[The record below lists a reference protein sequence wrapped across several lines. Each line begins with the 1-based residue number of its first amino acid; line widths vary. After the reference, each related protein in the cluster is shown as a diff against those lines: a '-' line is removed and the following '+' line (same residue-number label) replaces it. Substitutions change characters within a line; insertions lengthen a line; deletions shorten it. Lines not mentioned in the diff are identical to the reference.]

1 MQSELVQNS
10 KNGLIYDILNRFRV
24 MVKRRNW
31 RKDYRAHTRKP
42 PHILNVNVTQGSL
55 SHHQNE
61 STALF
66 QHHVSRAVYERIAVT
81 LRDRGK
87 RLGAARAHY
96 HAIGH
101 ERTAR
106 YRCPLVLRCIMRRR
120 HLLHLPHRLGS
131 LVDQRARAP
140 VAEHQM
146 RLYVGAF

>member
-24 MVKRRNW
+24 MVKRRDW
-31 RKDYRAHTRKP
+31 RKDYRAHARKP

-81 LRDRGK
+81 LRNRGK

-106 YRCPLVLRCIMRRR
+106 YRCPLVLSCIMRRR
-120 HLLHLPHRLGS
+120 HLLHLPHRVGS
-131 LVDQRARAP
+131 LVDQRACAP

-146 RLYVGAF
+146 RLYLGAF